1 MLGSHWQCLH
11 FDCHSLTLTH
21 AEQKSTTS
29 AQNTELHAFA
39 LQFWTYLVNLVQNIY
54 AGNVDPAAL
63 YAVHKV
69 VNVTVFLEMNV
80 CVVDLVL

>member
-1 MLGSHWQCLH
+1 MFAFRL
-11 FDCHSLTLTH
+11 SLLDIN
-21 AEQKSTTS
+21 SCR
-29 AQNTELHAFA
+29 TEVYHQRTKLHAFA
-39 LQFWTYLVNLVQNIY
+39 LHFWKYLVNLVQNIY

-80 CVVDLVL
+80 CIVDLVL